1 MADFA
6 PGADTWRNGR
16 LLIKKLYDND
26 DAAKC
31 RGFAVGIL
39 CVIIGVVVVVMDLR
53 ASELLAEFF
62 NVDTTR
68 DLEEFVVSK

>member
-1 MADFA
+1 
-6 PGADTWRNGR
+6 
-16 LLIKKLYDND
+16 
-26 DAAKC
+26 
-31 RGFAVGIL
+31 
-39 CVIIGVVVVVMDLR
+39 VIIGVVVVVMDLR